1 MAIRTTICGFK
12 VGEGCVVHGNAKK
25 ERSVTQTPADSAG
38 VRAFRGI
45 RGAITADADDK
56 VAIAQATQRLLKEMM
71 RRNEIELDDIAS
83 ILFTVTPDLHAGFPA
98 LAAREMGWTWVP
110 MLHACEIDVPGALGR
125 CIRVLMHVNTT
136 RRAAE
141 VEHVYLDGAVTL
153 RPDLMRATTT

>member
-1 MAIRTTICGFK
+1 MF
-12 VGEGCVVHGNAKK
+12 
-25 ERSVTQTPADSAG
+25 
-38 VRAFRGI
+38 FRGI

-56 VAIAQATQRLLKEMM
+56 ASIARATQRLLSEIT

-110 MLHACEIDVPGALGR
+110 MLHACEIDVPGSLGR

-136 RRAAE
+136 RKPSE
-141 VEHVYLDGAVTL
+141 IEHVYLDGATVL
-153 RPDLMRATTT
+153 RPDLMRSNS